1 MVVIAVHSVNLRNA
15 TELHFKMVRFMS
27 CIQCRIFFNRQKKKY
42 LGLIMVFQ
50 EPFET
55 CVKAEARTHVPE
67 VRHRDRVRALEGKES
82 CVCWEEAKWEGRGC
96 EFC

>member
-1 MVVIAVHSVNLRNA
+1 
-15 TELHFKMVRFMS
+15 
-27 CIQCRIFFNRQKKKY
+27 
-42 LGLIMVFQ
+42 MVFQ